1 MSILTHHIF
10 GLFLDT
16 FPKPWLFAE
25 PSSVVPMG
33 QNVTLW
39 CQGPVHG
46 VGYILHKE
54 REATSV
60 QLWGSTSKDGA
71 FLITNIS
78 GANIGRY
85 SCCYHPDWTSPI
97 KIQPSNTLEL
107 IVTGKRKVLCSRLG
121 SIDRREWIA
130 RGFMEIVFGE
140 LKERQAIVFPLYR
153 TDSRGGALESA
164 SSL

>member
-1 MSILTHHIF
+1 MVNSPNAKFSHSSLYIF

-39 CQGPVHG
+39 CQGPIHG

-54 REATSV
+54 KEATSM
-60 QLWGSTSKDGA
+60 QPWGYTSYDGA
-71 FLITNIS
+71 FPITNIS

-85 SCCYHPDWTSPI
+85 TCCYHPDWASPI

-107 IVTGKRKVLCSRLG
+107 IVTGKKKMLWSGHGV
-121 SIDRREWIA
+121 
-130 RGFMEIVFGE
+130 
-140 LKERQAIVFPLYR
+140 
-153 TDSRGGALESA
+153 
-164 SSL
+164 